1 MSAAFASLASAA
13 EIEVNT
19 YIEATR
25 QLLPLLRSMG
35 VAMKMAARELERN
48 AARLEEAGREY
59 STLGGMLIGERAQ
72 KRGSGTIELI
82 WIQRAHR
89 FVAAMLSGVVRD
101 GNELPKA
108 AATAYAATLAPHH
121 SWAVACAFRLGL
133 RALPSTKDLMLQLG
147 SGNHTEGCRRAST
160 LMASIEKVCARVD
173 VLLAAPR

>member
-1 MSAAFASLASAA
+1 MSAAFASLASSAA
-13 EIEVNT
+13 EIEVET
-19 YIEATR
+19 YVEATR
-25 QLLPLLRSMG
+25 ELLPLLKSLG
-35 VAMKMAARELERN
+35 VAMRVAARELERN
-48 AARLEEAGREY
+48 AGRLEEAGREY
-59 STLGGMLIGERAQ
+59 STVGGMLIGERSTQ
-72 KRGSGTIELI
+72 KRGTIELV
-82 WIQRAHR
+82 WIQRADR

-147 SGNHTEGCRRAST
+147 SGNHTEGCRRATS
-160 LMASIEKVCARVD
+160 LMANIEKVCARVD